1 MELSM
6 ALEAE
11 FGAMPSDILTHC
23 PTLDALVDYCAAN
36 QGGARPR
43 RPEASLDVNRYP
55 VRRRWYHR
63 ALFAAAKRWCL
74 HSLDFRVEGLEN
86 LVPGRQYI
94 FCPNHAAN
102 FDGLFVLTALERMGI
117 DLDRFGSLSKQELA
131 HNPFTSLIVN
141 TAGSIPV
148 DRFGDTLPSVHRA
161 IDFIREGGSLMIF
174 PEGTRTRDGS
184 LGRFHEGAAY
194 IALSSGMTI
203 IPTAIIG
210 SYKVFPH
217 SRKLPQAR
225 DPATGQR
232 YRVTVCFCPEVE
244 TAGRSEREITEAV
257 RRAIEERLGREEG
270 K

>member
-1 MELSM
+1 MDL
-6 ALEAE
+6 
-11 FGAMPSDILTHC
+11 
-23 PTLDALVDYCAAN
+23 
-36 QGGARPR
+36 
-43 RPEASLDVNRYP
+43 NRYP

-63 ALFAAAKRWCL
+63 ALFEAAKHWCT
-74 HSLDFRVEGLEN
+74 SQLDFRVEGLEN

-102 FDGLFVLTALERMGI
+102 FDGLFVLTALDRLGV
-117 DLDRFGSLSKQELA
+117 DLNRFGSLSKQELA
-131 HNPFTSLIVN
+131 HNPFTALITN

-148 DRFGDTLPSVHRA
+148 DRCGDTLPSVHRA

-217 SRKLPQAR
+217 SQKLPQAR
-225 DPATGQR
+225 DRATGLR

-257 RRAIEERLGREEG
+257 RRAIEEKLNSASD
-270 K
+270 